1 MTTQEVQLGHLRQ
14 MRHLDLLAYL
24 FRAYPTADPGTLGRM
39 SRDGLLA
46 WEAEAR
52 R

>member
-1 MTTQEVQLGHLRQ
+1 
-14 MRHLDLLAYL
+14 MRHLDLLAFI
-24 FRAYPTADPGTLGRM
+24 FRAYPGADPVTLGRM

-46 WEAEAR
+46 WEREQAR